1 MLAFSN
7 GDYTMAAEWLRRALD
22 ASDVLRGR
30 TGPASRDMRLLALHA
45 LGKLNRHAPMAM
57 EAC

>member
-7 GDYTMAAEWLRRALD
+7 GDYTTAGGWLRKALD
-22 ASDVLRGR
+22 ASDVLRVR
-30 TGPASRDMRLLALHA
+30 TDPASRDMRLLALHA

-57 EAC
+57 EAR